1 MGVREGWE
9 AAGWLQRAW
18 VGRDPAGA
26 EPRAGSRSSDA
37 RRSQLCAQGI
47 GELEG
52 RRRWGCCCYCDCRGR
67 CGGLR
72 RFKQAAGSRIHRN
85 PLQPRWAASSA
96 VPQPH
101 GSLPLPWACEG
112 RPGLL
117 GSPQHLLWD
126 EGPDHTQQQC
136 QLLCASLA
144 SWGLQ
149 RLLDPQDL
157 PDGAAAQLERGL
169 WLQGPWGQKGH
180 GQAFVCH
187 PDQGEAGVLGEPEVP
202 GDVHSGGSHPVLDP
216 APELEPHQTASS
228 GGRQLCG
235 SGGADRPG
243 SVDRGGPDPRH
254 ARRERHALGLP
265 AVAPGTV
272 GTAATRLGSAAHVGA
287 SDPYAVPAGRPG
299 LPARP
304 VKPRSSLRGRAFQG
318 ATVGLAPVEG
328 MCRAES
334 SGGVS
339 TDHSE
344 LPIGAAA
351 TMAHE
356 IGHSLGLSHDPD
368 GCCVEA
374 AAEQGGCVMA
384 AATRHPFP
392 RVFSA
397 CSRRQL
403 RAFFSKG
410 GGACLSNAPDSGLL
424 VPRAHCG
431 NGFVEEGEEC
441 DCGAG
446 QECPDSCC
454 HAHNCSLRAG
464 AQCTHGDCCA
474 HCLLKPAGAPCRQ
487 SAGDCDLPEFC
498 TGASPYCPPDIYR
511 LDGSPCARGRG
522 YCRDGACP
530 TLEHQCQQLWGPG
543 SRPAPE
549 ACFQVVNSAG
559 DAHGNCGQQSDS
571 SFVPCAQSD
580 VQCGK
585 LQCQGGEQSALA
597 PHMVPVDSIVPLGS
611 RQVTCKGALVLPG
624 TQLDL
629 PDLGLVESGTQCGPR
644 MVCQE
649 RRCRNTTF
657 RELELCLTA
666 CHGRGTLRTLS
677 EPNSHLEK
685 PVPHSP
691 ACTPKK
697 SASAQTLGFPSRY
710 GSGELGRRHLSDW
723 GSASGRPLLCLLPS
737 MASCLAPPLLLLLLL
752 GSPSAVAPNR
762 CVDAADACTAD
773 ARCQRLRTAYVV
785 QCLGRAA
792 PGSCPRARCRRALRR
807 FFARGPPELTHA
819 LLFCPCGGP
828 ACAERRRQTF
838 VPSCAF
844 SGPEPAP
851 PSCLAPLD
859 ACEHSPVCRPRLLAF
874 QASCAPAPSNLDG
887 CLRDQ
892 IPSCLRA
899 YAGLVGTAVT
909 PNYVDNASARVAP
922 WCDCGASGN
931 RREECEVFR
940 GLFTRNRCLDR
951 AIQAFDGGWPSVLHD
966 QLDPHQDPEHSLL
979 QVSSADASLEGSSML
994 SVLPVLVLQPL
1005 L

>member
-1 MGVREGWE
+1 MRPGYR
-9 AAGWLQRAW
+9 RAR
-18 VGRDPAGA
+18 GSPALGLLLLLRLPWPVWGA
-26 EPRAGSRSSDA
+26 EAFQGNTPGEPVTLHWVLDGRPRHMVT
-37 RRSQLCAQGI
+37 
-47 GELEG
+47 LEQP
-52 RRRWGCCCYCDCRGR
+52 
-67 CGGLR
+67 
-72 RFKQAAGSRIHRN
+72 QAAGSRIHRN

-112 RPGLL
+112 LPGLL

-202 GDVHSGGSHPVLDP
+202 GAVHSGGSHPVLDP

-235 SGGADRPG
+235 SGWVGGGKSTFGVTTTGAG
-243 SVDRGGPDPRH
+243 LEMGRGNGGE
-254 ARRERHALGLP
+254 ERGALP
-265 AVAPGTV
+265 WRST
-272 GTAATRLGSAAHVGA
+272 GTAAVPHFSPAPPRPQILRTLDIQVALTGLEVWTEEDQSRVTPDANATLWAFLQWRQGLWARQPHDSAQ
-287 SDPYAVPAGRPG
+287 
-299 LPARP
+299 L
-304 VKPRSSLRGRAFQG
+304 LTGRAFQG

-474 HCLLKPAGAPCRQ
+474 HCLLKPAGAPCRR

-498 TGASPYCPPDIYR
+498 TGVSPYCPPDIYL

-580 VQCGK
+580 AQCGK
-585 LQCQGGEQSALA
+585 LQCQGGEQSALV
-597 PHMVPVDSIVPLGS
+597 PHMVPVDSTVPLGS

-666 CHGRGTLRTLS
+666 CHGRGVCNSNRNCHCALGWAPPFCDKPGFGGSVDSGPMQPENQDTFTLAVILSFLLPLLPGAGLAWCCCRHPELRLQQCLWGSRRDPTCSGTLPPPIAPPTLRTLS

-685 PVPHSP
+685 PVTHGP
-691 ACTPKK
+691 ACTPKVESK
-697 SASAQTLGFPSRY
+697 SQDPV
-710 GSGELGRRHLSDW
+710 SGEK
-723 GSASGRPLLCLLPS
+723 
-737 MASCLAPPLLLLLLL
+737 
-752 GSPSAVAPNR
+752 
-762 CVDAADACTAD
+762 
-773 ARCQRLRTAYVV
+773 
-785 QCLGRAA
+785 
-792 PGSCPRARCRRALRR
+792 
-807 FFARGPPELTHA
+807 
-819 LLFCPCGGP
+819 
-828 ACAERRRQTF
+828 
-838 VPSCAF
+838 
-844 SGPEPAP
+844 
-851 PSCLAPLD
+851 
-859 ACEHSPVCRPRLLAF
+859 
-874 QASCAPAPSNLDG
+874 
-887 CLRDQ
+887 
-892 IPSCLRA
+892 
-899 YAGLVGTAVT
+899 
-909 PNYVDNASARVAP
+909 
-922 WCDCGASGN
+922 
-931 RREECEVFR
+931 
-940 GLFTRNRCLDR
+940 
-951 AIQAFDGGWPSVLHD
+951 
-966 QLDPHQDPEHSLL
+966 
-979 QVSSADASLEGSSML
+979 
-994 SVLPVLVLQPL
+994 
-1005 L
+1005 